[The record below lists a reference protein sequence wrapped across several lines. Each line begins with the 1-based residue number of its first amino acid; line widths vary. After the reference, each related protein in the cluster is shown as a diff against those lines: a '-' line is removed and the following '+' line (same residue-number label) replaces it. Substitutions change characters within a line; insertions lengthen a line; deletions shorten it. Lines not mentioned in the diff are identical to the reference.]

1 MYLTLLYTLFPVTA
15 AIAGAGVALFRQ
27 PGEKTMSLIHHF
39 TAGVIFSAAAT
50 EVLPGLKQH
59 SMMAV
64 LAGGVTGVVLMMLIQ
79 HYGEK
84 AASKSGMLVAIGIDI
99 FIDGLV
105 LGISFAAGVKTGMML
120 TLALTLEIL
129 FLGLSVVGDLKTML
143 GSTTKVL
150 LAVAGIALLLPVGA
164 MVGTPVAHLGEF
176 WLTYFLSFGLVAL
189 LYLVTEELLV
199 EAHRGDR
206 DTPLGTAMFF
216 AGFMILML
224 IEEGI

>member
-1 MYLTLLYTLFPVTA
+1 MYVTLLYTLFPMTA
-15 AIAGAGVALFRQ
+15 AIAGATVALFRQ

-50 EVLPGLKQH
+50 EVLPGLKEQ
-59 SMMAV
+59 SMVAV
-64 LAGGVTGVVLMMLIQ
+64 IAGGVTGVVLMMLIQ
-79 HYGEK
+79 HYGAK
-84 AASKSGMLVAIGIDI
+84 AAAGFGMLAAIGIDI

-105 LGISFAAGVKTGMML
+105 LGISFAAGAKTGMML

-129 FLGLSVVGDLKTML
+129 FLGLSVVEELKNML
-143 GSTTKVL
+143 GSKIRVL
-150 LAVAGIALLLPVGA
+150 MAVAGIALLLPIGA
-164 MVGTPVAHLGEF
+164 LVGTPVAKLGDV
-176 WLTYFLSFGLVAL
+176 WLAFFLSFGLVAL

-199 EAHRGDR
+199 EAHKDGR

-224 IEEGI
+224 IEHSL

>member
-1 MYLTLLYTLFPVTA
+1 MFLTLLYTLFPVTA

-27 PGEKTMSLIHHF
+27 PGEKVMSLIHHF
-39 TAGVIFSAAAT
+39 TAGVIFCAAAT

-64 LAGGVTGVVLMMLIQ
+64 VAGGVTGVVLMMLIQ
-79 HYGEK
+79 HLGEK
-84 AASKSGMLVAIGIDI
+84 AASQKGMLIAIGLDI

-105 LGISFAAGVKTGMML
+105 LGISFASGVKTGIML

-129 FLGLSVVGDLKTML
+129 FLGLSVVEELRALL
-143 GSTTKVL
+143 GSAFKVL
-150 LAVAGIALLLPVGA
+150 LAVTGIALLLPAGA
-164 MVGTPVAHLGEF
+164 MAGAPVADLGEF

-199 EAHRGDR
+199 EAHKGDR

-224 IEEGI
+224 IEEGL

>member
-1 MYLTLLYTLFPVTA
+1 MYHPLLYTLFPVCA
-15 AIAGAGVALFRQ
+15 AVIGAALALVRQ

-50 EVLPGLKQH
+50 EVLPSLKSQ
-59 SMMAV
+59 SMLAV
-64 LAGGVTGVVLMMLIQ
+64 GAGGVTGVVLMMLLQ
-79 HYGEK
+79 HLNERSG
-84 AASKSGMLVAIGIDI
+84 SRSGMLTAIGIDI

-105 LGISFAAGVKTGMML
+105 LGISFAAGAKTGIML

-129 FLGLSVVGDLKTML
+129 FLGLSVVESLKCML
-143 GSTTKVL
+143 GSSARVI
-150 LAVAGIALLLPVGA
+150 LAVTGIALLLPLGA
-164 MVGTPVAHLGEF
+164 LVGTPVARLDEF
-176 WLTYFLSFGLVAL
+176 WLTYFLAFGLVAL

-199 EAHRGDR
+199 EAHKGDR

-224 IEEGI
+224 IEEAL

>member
-1 MYLTLLYTLFPVTA
+1 MFFTLLYTLFPVSA
-15 AIAGAGVALFRQ
+15 AIAGAGAALFRQ

-59 SMMAV
+59 SMIAV
-64 LAGGVTGVVLMMLIQ
+64 LAGGVTGVALMMLIQ
-79 HYGEK
+79 YYGEK

-105 LGISFAAGVKTGMML
+105 LGISFAAGAKTGMML

-129 FLGLSVVGDLKTML
+129 FLGLSVVGNLKSML
-143 GSTTKVL
+143 GSKVKVL
-150 LAVAGIALLLPVGA
+150 LAVAGIALLLPTGA
-164 MVGTPVAHLGEF
+164 MIGTPVAHLGEF

-199 EAHRGDR
+199 EAHQGDR

-224 IEEGI
+224 IEEGL

>member
-1 MYLTLLYTLFPVTA
+1 MLMTLLYTLFPVSA
-15 AIAGAGVALFRQ
+15 AVAGAGAALFRQ

-64 LAGGVTGVVLMMLIQ
+64 IAGGVTGVVLMMLIQ

-84 AASKSGMLVAIGIDI
+84 VASKSGMLIAIGIDI

-105 LGISFAAGVKTGMML
+105 LGISFAAGAKTGIML

-129 FLGLSVVGDLKTML
+129 FLGLSVVGNLKALL
-143 GSTTKVL
+143 GSKMRVL
-150 LAVAGIALLLPVGA
+150 VAIAGIALLLPIGS
-164 MVGTPVAHLGEF
+164 MLGTPVAQLGEF

-199 EAHRGDR
+199 EAHKGDR

-224 IEEGI
+224 IEEGL

>member
-1 MYLTLLYTLFPVTA
+1 MLLTLLYTLFPVSA
-15 AIAGAGVALFRQ
+15 AIAGAGAALFRQ

-39 TAGVIFSAAAT
+39 TAGVIFSAATT

-59 SMMAV
+59 SMVAV

-84 AASKSGMLVAIGIDI
+84 AASKAGMLVAIGIDI

-105 LGISFAAGVKTGMML
+105 LGISFAAGAKTGMML

-129 FLGLSVVGDLKTML
+129 FPGLSVVGDLKTLL
-143 GSTTKVL
+143 GSTVKVL
-150 LAVAGIALLLPVGA
+150 LAVTGIALLLPAGA
-164 MVGTPVAHLGEF
+164 LPGTPVAQLGEF
-176 WLTYFLSFGLVAL
+176 WLTCFLSFGLVAL
-189 LYLVTEELLV
+189 LYLVTEELLI
-199 EAHRGDR
+199 EAHQGDR
-206 DTPLGTAMFF
+206 DTPPGTAMFF

-224 IEEGI
+224 IEEGL

>member
-1 MYLTLLYTLFPVTA
+1 MLMTLLYTLFPVSA
-15 AIAGAGVALFRQ
+15 AVAGAGAALFRQ

-64 LAGGVTGVVLMMLIQ
+64 IAGGVTGVVLMMLIQ

-84 AASKSGMLVAIGIDI
+84 VASKSGMLIAIGIDI

-105 LGISFAAGVKTGMML
+105 LGISFAAGAKTGIML

-129 FLGLSVVGDLKTML
+129 FLGLSVVGNLKALL
-143 GSTTKVL
+143 GSKMRVL
-150 LAVAGIALLLPVGA
+150 VAVAGIALLLPIGS
-164 MVGTPVAHLGEF
+164 MLGTPVAQLGEF

-199 EAHRGDR
+199 EAHKGDR

-224 IEEGI
+224 IEEGL

>member
-1 MYLTLLYTLFPVTA
+1 MLVTLLYTLFPVSA
-15 AIAGAGVALFRQ
+15 AIAGAGAALFRQ

-64 LAGGVTGVVLMMLIQ
+64 IAGGVTGVFLMMLIQ

-84 AASKSGMLVAIGIDI
+84 VVSKSGMLIAIGIDI

-105 LGISFAAGVKTGMML
+105 LGISFAAGAKTGIML

-129 FLGLSVVGDLKTML
+129 FLGLSVVGNLKTLL
-143 GSTTKVL
+143 GSKIRVL
-150 LAVAGIALLLPVGA
+150 VAVAGIALLLPIGA
-164 MVGTPVAHLGEF
+164 MLGTPVAQLGEF

-199 EAHRGDR
+199 EAHKGDR

-224 IEEGI
+224 IEEGL

>member
-15 AIAGAGVALFRQ
+15 AIVGAGVALNRQ

-50 EVLPGLKQH
+50 EVLPSLKQH

-64 LAGGVTGVVLMMLIQ
+64 LAGGMTGVALMMLIQ
-79 HYGEK
+79 HLSSK
-84 AASKSGMLVAIGIDI
+84 AAGKSGVLVAIGIDI

-105 LGISFAAGVKTGMML
+105 LGISFAAGAKTGMML

-129 FLGLSVVGDLKTML
+129 FLGLSVVGDLKSSL
-143 GSTTKVL
+143 GTTTKVL
-150 LAVAGIALLLPVGA
+150 LAVTGIALLLPVGA
-164 MVGTPVAHLGEF
+164 IVGTPVARLGEF
-176 WLTYFLSFGLVAL
+176 WLTYFLAFGLVAL

-199 EAHRGDR
+199 ETHQGDR